1 MRNLPRQKPA
11 SSAPPL
17 AVAPSLRGV
26 IDGLV
31 QGALVELLGAYGV
44 AVAPQRRAAHD
55 RALTVP
61 EVCAGAPFSSG
72 NAKPGRVTL
81 AMPPGVVELMKGATG
96 LKADWA
102 RELANQLAGR
112 IKNRLLQFGV
122 RLEVGAP
129 SMVDSN
135 VLTRQIASTPEM
147 RVYGGRTLRGLVLVT
162 IEGLPPESELH
173 WVGRTNGASEGDTI
187 LF

>member
-1 MRNLPRQKPA
+1 MRNLPREKPA

-17 AVAPSLRGV
+17 ATAPSLRGV

-31 QGALVELLGAYGV
+31 QGSLVELLGAYGV
-44 AVAPQRRAAHD
+44 AVAPLLRAALD
-55 RALTVP
+55 RAPRVP
-61 EVCAGAPFSSG
+61 DVCAGAPFSSG
-72 NAKPGRVTL
+72 AGKPGRVTL
-81 AMPPGVVELMKGATG
+81 ALPTEVVELMKGATG

-129 SMVDSN
+129 TIVDHN
-135 VLTRQIASTPEM
+135 VLARQIASSAEM

-162 IEGLPPESELH
+162 LEGLPPESELH
-173 WVGRTNGASEGDTI
+173 YVGRTNGASEGDTI
-187 LF
+187 IF